1 MAKRPRRFSFEQ
13 DLGSMR
19 LRPLTRH
26 DAWRAIPQ
34 TLCMRGLGLVFL
46 ACCGLIWPELAL
58 TITLVD
64 IGIICLLFA
73 IADLFVAWAVRQE
86 SSSSARK
93 IGALGLLG
101 MSFGGLVLTLV
112 AMPLQVMRAAALLWL
127 VASGVAITLV
137 GTTSSR
143 RARASS
149 IIPAF
154 GAFQLVLAFLFLMAH
169 PLRAEMVLHASVSY
183 AASLGGA
190 QVMLGLALR
199 RARPARERLTVT
211 A

>member
-1 MAKRPRRFSFEQ
+1 MRFPS
-13 DLGSMR
+13 LS
-19 LRPLTRH
+19 RH

-73 IADLFVAWAVRQE
+73 IADLFVAWAVKQE

-101 MSFGGLVLTLV
+101 LSFGGLVLTLV

-137 GTTSSR
+137 GSTSSR

-190 QVMLGLALR
+190 QVLLGLTLR
-199 RARPARERLTVT
+199 RARPSRERLTVT